1 MAVTLKQQNI
11 TKAWAED
18 SANVEAFTSTKTG
31 EGIVY
36 QSKAVSAQLNGAL
49 KDVYEAAKIAQR
61 VVAYWFPDIDYP
73 AGSIVC
79 MRTWF
84 LELQNSLSL
93 RWFLALKDN
102 KGVQPAKGTTT
113 PFIAQ
118 YSNDETGQQVE
129 FSSANCSLPVLD
141 LMLDSDAGSVDTTGT
156 WMQISNQVILQAL
169 SQSAYDTLVETNP
182 TLVNRADI
190 IFLIGDSL

>member
-1 MAVTLKQQNI
+1 MAVILKQQNI

-61 VVAYWFPDIDYP
+61 VVAYWFSDIDYP

-84 LELQNSLSL
+84 LSL

-102 KGVQPAKGTTT
+102 KGVQPAKGKTT

-118 YSNDETGQQVE
+118 YSNNETGQQVE